1 MTVYLLKEGC
11 EGRHTQSFL
20 SVVTASGSTIAA
32 STVVIMGSSCITV
45 LVRSSHHIVWLV
57 IMGSSC
63 ITVLVRSSH
72 HIGDGVPAEGMVW
85 RTSHPIF
92 SQCDHC

>member
-32 STVVIMGSSCITV
+32 STVVWLVMMGSSC
-45 LVRSSHHIVWLV
+45 R
-57 IMGSSC
+57 
-63 ITVLVRSSH
+63 TVLVRSSH
-72 HIGDGVPAEGMVW
+72 HIGDGVSAEGML
-85 RTSHPIF
+85 
-92 SQCDHC
+92 

>member
-32 STVVIMGSSCITV
+32 STID
-45 LVRSSHHIVWLV
+45 WLV
-57 IMGSSC
+57 MMGSSC